1 MLYPTIALSEL
12 EAWARENGVE
22 YALSY
27 PAKMLL
33 VPTSKIHTNWLWVYK
48 QNNTSIREIITRPT
62 AHTLEESSAETAP
75 LEFQQAAI
83 KYLETMV
90 QNVAQAIEDEEKL
103 LQNSPPTNPILQK
116 IWTNALHYRST
127 LRRKVSPRSKKDRR
141 TQKLW
146 LDSKNSQ
153 LQYKEETIAW
163 CGGGNW
169 AELVVHLDGRQHMV
183 SCKCLNGKRGVCRL
197 GLSALDQTI
206 EMLTDSSQTQ
216 VHERLIKNIG
226 TPKWE
231 KDLQL
236 IDEVFTTEPISR
248 PGEHLGWRIK
258 ETKQGLDIEAVWC
271 IQTSNGWKHR
281 KADVESI
288 LKSVSHQS
296 EPSDLHLL
304 QLSKSNCPSLVT
316 TMLHILQK
324 HPRVFVGSRSADIG
338 ILQESQFSLSFTQ
351 NSTGIEWSIM
361 MEEEE
366 ILASEILNFLSA
378 KNSALWFKFGDNK
391 FSYAEINHKL
401 HLLIQNI
408 AKVSKIIPS
417 EGIASIY
424 QRLPN
429 LENILPVQ
437 LSESLRG
444 KVLFADS
451 RPIIRVSNGG
461 HNNLRLDLKVRPISN
476 KTYSIANGPEIIY
489 IFNQEKQEFG
499 HCSRDLEA
507 EKSHASSLLQML
519 GLEPNA
525 DYQWTLSKP
534 ANIFRLLSQL
544 KDLPEAHHNRIEW
557 LSTIPTIQH
566 VGIED
571 LRVDIFNNEQK
582 LELEGAIETVDEIL
596 DLWEVLPAIRENNP
610 YMLVKGHVWYSIT
623 DDFRKRLRTLAD
635 VISPEEQKL
644 CVNNS
649 HVVTLNNILT
659 HEGFEPPIV
668 LREKMRSIQSIIL
681 QNSVFAYT
689 LRPYQIDGVKW
700 MLNLKQWT
708 TGCILADEM
717 GLGKTVQVIKFLH
730 EIQSDNQNKV
740 LIVAP
745 KSTSGHWLSE
755 LNKCLSDWN
764 IYHYHGP
771 DRHGALNTL
780 FPKQCLV
787 MTYDIMVRDIE
798 SLLEHHYSTIIF
810 DEAQY
815 LKNPQASRALS
826 AKLLT
831 ADFRI
836 ALTGTPIENSLLD
849 LWSIFAV
856 VSPKHLGS
864 WSQFKKRFVHPIE
877 TGQTQRLKDLQKLID
892 PLLLRRKKETVAFD
906 LPAKI
911 ELNELVPLSTFE
923 RDMYEQLK
931 KQAKQIIAENPQQAK
946 FLVLSLLTK
955 LRQVCCHRKLVLDSA
970 SNHSSKLN
978 RALEIVQNLR
988 HDKRKVL
995 IFSQFVQLLQLFK
1008 SMLEAENI
1016 DLCYLDGSTQS
1027 QQRQQEIDRFQKSDV
1042 PVFLISL
1049 KAGGSGINLTSATE
1063 VIHLDPWW
1071 NPAVEDQASDR
1082 AHRIGQTQTVTVIRL
1097 VAEDSIE
1104 TQIIRLQSE
1113 KRKIAQDLLSDSISK
1128 LSLQEINELLE

>member
-1 MLYPTIALSEL
+1 MLYPTIAISEL
-12 EAWARENGVE
+12 ETWAKDNGVE

-33 VPTSKIHTNWLWVYK
+33 VPTSKVHTNWLWVYK

-62 AHTLEESSAETAP
+62 AHTLEEASAETAP

-83 KYLETMV
+83 RYLETMV
-90 QNVAQAIEDEEKL
+90 QNVAQAIKDEQEL
-103 LQNSPPTNPILQK
+103 LQSSPPTNPILRK

-127 LRRKVSPRSKKDRR
+127 LRRKVSPRSKTDRR

-153 LQYKEETIAW
+153 LQYKEESIAW

-169 AELVVHLDGRQHMV
+169 AELIVHLDGRKHMV
-183 SCKCLNGKRGVCRL
+183 TCKCLNGKRGQCRL
-197 GLSALDQTI
+197 GLSAVDQTI
-206 EMLTDSSQTQ
+206 EMLTDTSQGQ
-216 VHERLIKNIG
+216 LHDRLIKNIG

-236 IDEVFTTEPISR
+236 IDDVFTGEPIYR
-248 PGEHLGWRIK
+248 PGESLGWRIK
-258 ETKQGLDIEAVWC
+258 ETKLGLDIEAVWC
-271 IQTSNGWKHR
+271 IQTGNGWKHR
-281 KADVESI
+281 KADIESI
-288 LKSVSHQS
+288 LKSGLHMPERSDSHL
-296 EPSDLHLL
+296 LHL
-304 QLSKSNCPSLVT
+304 STSNNPSLFS
-316 TMLHILQK
+316 TMLHLLQK

-338 ILQESQFSLSFTQ
+338 ILKESHFNLSFTQ

-366 ILASEILNFLSA
+366 ISALDILNFLSA
-378 KNSALWFKFGDNK
+378 KKSALWFSFEENK
-391 FSYAEINHKL
+391 FTYIEISHK
-401 HLLIQNI
+401 IQKFIHNI
-408 AKVSKIIPS
+408 SKTSKIIPS
-417 EGIASIY
+417 EGISAIY

-429 LENILPVQ
+429 IESILPVH

-444 KVLFADS
+444 TAIFPDS

-461 HNNLRLDLKVRPISN
+461 ENNLRLELKVRPIPS
-476 KTYSIANGPEIIY
+476 KTYYIGDGPEIIY
-489 IFNQEKQEFG
+489 LFNKEKQEFG
-499 HCSRDLEA
+499 YCSRDLNI
-507 EKSHASSLLQML
+507 EKQHATQLLQML
-519 GLEPNA
+519 NLEPNP
-525 DYQWTLSKP
+525 DYQWSLSK
-534 ANIFRLLSQL
+534 ASDIFQLLSVL
-544 KDLPEAHHNRIEW
+544 KELPEAHHNRIEW
-557 LSTIPTIQH
+557 LSTIPIIQH

-571 LRVDIFNNEQK
+571 LRVDIFNNEHK
-582 LELEGAIETVDEIL
+582 LEIEGAVETDDENL
-596 DLWEVLPAIRENNP
+596 SLWEILPAIRENNP

-623 DDFRKRLRTLAD
+623 DDFRRRLRTLAD
-635 VISPEEQKL
+635 VISPQEQKL
-644 CVNNS
+644 CINNS

-668 LREKMRSIQSIIL
+668 LQEKMRSIQSIIL
-681 QNSVFAYT
+681 QNTDFAYT
-689 LRPYQIDGVKW
+689 LRPYQVEGVTW

-717 GLGKTVQVIKFLH
+717 GLGKTIQVIKFLH
-730 EIQSDNQNKV
+730 EIQSINQNKV
-740 LIVAP
+740 LIIAP

-755 LNKCLSDWN
+755 LNKCLPDWN
-764 IYHYHGP
+764 VGHYHGP
-771 DRHGALNTL
+771 DRHGTLNTL
-780 FPKQCLV
+780 FPKHCLV

-798 SLLEHHYSTIIF
+798 NLLEHHYSTIIF

-849 LWSIFAV
+849 LWSIFSV
-856 VSPKHLGS
+856 VLPKHLGS
-864 WSQFKKRFVHPIE
+864 WSQFKKRFVQPIE
-877 TGQTQRLKDLQKLID
+877 TGQTQRLTDLQQLID

-911 ELNELVPLSTFE
+911 EINELVPLSTFE

-931 KQAKQIIAENPQQAK
+931 KQAKQIIVENPQQAK

-955 LRQVCCHRKLVLDSA
+955 LRQVCCHRKLILDSA

-995 IFSQFVQLLQLFK
+995 IFSQFVRLLQLFK
-1008 SMLEAENI
+1008 NMLEAENI

-1027 QQRQQEIDRFQKSDV
+1027 QHRQQEIDRFQNSDV

-1104 TQIIRLQSE
+1104 TQIVRLQQE